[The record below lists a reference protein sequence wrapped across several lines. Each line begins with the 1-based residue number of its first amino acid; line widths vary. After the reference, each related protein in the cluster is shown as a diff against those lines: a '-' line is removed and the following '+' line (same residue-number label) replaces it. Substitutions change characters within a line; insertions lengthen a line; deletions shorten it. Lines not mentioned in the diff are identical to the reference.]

1 MNHAMNV
8 LIHSKWPT
16 LILLWILI
24 KEGMIIMSYLN
35 TIKNSTITIHH
46 IIEENDYDF
55 DDEIREHDYYA
66 LYEDDYE
73 VERADTLGE
82 LIELVISMY

>member
-1 MNHAMNV
+1 
-8 LIHSKWPT
+8 
-16 LILLWILI
+16 
-24 KEGMIIMSYLN
+24 MSYLN
-35 TIKNSTITIHH
+35 TIKNSTITIRH
-46 IIEENDYDF
+46 IIEENDFDF

-82 LIELVISMY
+82 LIKLVISMY

>member
-1 MNHAMNV
+1 
-8 LIHSKWPT
+8 
-16 LILLWILI
+16 
-24 KEGMIIMSYLN
+24 MSYLN

-46 IIEENDYDF
+46 IIEENDFDF
-55 DDEIREHDYYA
+55 DDEIREYDYYA

-82 LIELVISMY
+82 LIKLVISMY

>member
-1 MNHAMNV
+1 
-8 LIHSKWPT
+8 
-16 LILLWILI
+16 
-24 KEGMIIMSYLN
+24 MSYLN
-35 TIKNSTITIHH
+35 TIKNSTITIRH
-46 IIEENDYDF
+46 IIEENDYGF
-55 DDEIREHDYYA
+55 DDEIKEHDYYA

>member
-1 MNHAMNV
+1 
-8 LIHSKWPT
+8 
-16 LILLWILI
+16 
-24 KEGMIIMSYLN
+24 MSYLN
-35 TIKNSTITIHH
+35 TIKNSTITIRH

-55 DDEIREHDYYA
+55 DDEIREYDYYA

-82 LIELVISMY
+82 LIKLVISMY

>member
-1 MNHAMNV
+1 
-8 LIHSKWPT
+8 
-16 LILLWILI
+16 
-24 KEGMIIMSYLN
+24 MSYLN
-35 TIKNSTITIHH
+35 TIKNSTITIRH
-46 IIEENDYDF
+46 IIEENDYNF
-55 DDEIREHDYYA
+55 DDEIKEHDYYV

>member
-1 MNHAMNV
+1 
-8 LIHSKWPT
+8 
-16 LILLWILI
+16 
-24 KEGMIIMSYLN
+24 MSYLN
-35 TIKNSTITIHH
+35 TIKNSTITIRH
-46 IIEENDYDF
+46 IIEENDF

-82 LIELVISMY
+82 LIKLVISMY

>member
-1 MNHAMNV
+1 
-8 LIHSKWPT
+8 
-16 LILLWILI
+16 
-24 KEGMIIMSYLN
+24 MSYLN
-35 TIKNSTITIHH
+35 TIKNSTITIRH

-55 DDEIREHDYYA
+55 DDEIKERDYYA

-82 LIELVISMY
+82 LIKLMISMY

>member
-1 MNHAMNV
+1 
-8 LIHSKWPT
+8 
-16 LILLWILI
+16 
-24 KEGMIIMSYLN
+24 MSYLN
-35 TIKNSTITIHH
+35 TIKNSTITIRH

-55 DDEIREHDYYA
+55 DDEIKEHDYYV

-82 LIELVISMY
+82 LIKLVISMY

>member
-1 MNHAMNV
+1 M
-8 LIHSKWPT
+8 
-16 LILLWILI
+16 I
-24 KEGMIIMSYLN
+24 K
-35 TIKNSTITIHH
+35 KSTITIHH

>member
-1 MNHAMNV
+1 
-8 LIHSKWPT
+8 
-16 LILLWILI
+16 
-24 KEGMIIMSYLN
+24 MSYLN
-35 TIKNSTITIHH
+35 TIKNSTITIQH
-46 IIEENDYDF
+46 IIEENDFNF

-82 LIELVISMY
+82 LIKLVISMY

>member
-1 MNHAMNV
+1 
-8 LIHSKWPT
+8 
-16 LILLWILI
+16 
-24 KEGMIIMSYLN
+24 MSYLN
-35 TIKNSTITIHH
+35 TIKNSTITIRH
-46 IIEENDYDF
+46 IIEENDYNF
-55 DDEIREHDYYA
+55 DDKIKEHDYYA

>member
-1 MNHAMNV
+1 
-8 LIHSKWPT
+8 
-16 LILLWILI
+16 
-24 KEGMIIMSYLN
+24 MSYLN
-35 TIKNSTITIHH
+35 TIKKSTITIHH
-46 IIEENDYDF
+46 IIEENDFGF

>member
-1 MNHAMNV
+1 
-8 LIHSKWPT
+8 
-16 LILLWILI
+16 
-24 KEGMIIMSYLN
+24 MSYLN
-35 TIKNSTITIHH
+35 TIKKSTITIHH
-46 IIEENDYDF
+46 IIEENDFDF

-82 LIELVISMY
+82 LIKLVISMY